1 MPGKYRVHL
10 CQQKRSVRGK
20 VVKRIRMTQIL
31 VQGSEIVVCI
41 MIAGTVTTVMADI
54 KRLEPFRGLYIIDFI
69 EFIGVVYAP
78 PLGLYLLQAFEGKPA
93 LKGSGCLQEGEK
105 TGKKFSSTWSSV
117 CFYLGKDIYFLYTT
131 QHPSK
136 KYDKFPE

>member
-1 MPGKYRVHL
+1 
-10 CQQKRSVRGK
+10 
-20 VVKRIRMTQIL
+20 MTQIL

-41 MIAGTVTTVMADI
+41 MVAGTVTAVMTDI
-54 KRLEPFRGLYIIDFI
+54 KRLEPFRSLYIIDFI
-69 EFIGVVYAP
+69 EFIGVVYP

-93 LKGSGCLQEGEK
+93 LKGPGCLQEGEK

-117 CFYLGKDIYFLYTT
+117 CFYRGKDIYFFYTT